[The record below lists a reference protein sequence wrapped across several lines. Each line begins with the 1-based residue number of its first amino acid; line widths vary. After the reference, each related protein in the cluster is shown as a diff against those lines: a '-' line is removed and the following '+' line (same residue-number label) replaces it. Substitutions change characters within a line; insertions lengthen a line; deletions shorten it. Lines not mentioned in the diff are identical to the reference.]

1 MNQNISL
8 RNGELVIIL
17 TKEKEQKKIP
27 FISLRWF
34 LLGAYAVA
42 GILPLLLLAST
53 LLHSVQGYF
62 VEERRKELLSQANV
76 ISGQL
81 TSARFLFEE
90 TGRTDL
96 EEMMLEASQS
106 EDYRIMVLDSSC
118 VVVYDTGYENT
129 GKTFLLPEVIQALQ
143 DKDTAREQE
152 NGTVY
157 AAASITGAA
166 DRRAG
171 VVLIVDDMQDVHD
184 TVGDIG
190 SASYL
195 VLAAVLIVVITIM
208 VAISKVFTEPVK
220 NLIGVIQK
228 MSEGHFEQRVKVN
241 DKIHNE
247 VVDLAIACNQMADQ
261 LEKVESTRQQ
271 FVSNVSHELKTPLSS
286 VKVLSESIL
295 LQEDVP
301 KEMYV
306 EFLHDINSE
315 VDRMTAIIN
324 DLLTLVKLDQKE
336 IPLNFKEGDL
346 NQLMADIAKRLQP
359 LADAKEI
366 ELKMDY
372 LKEIKADM
380 DEMKLSLAISNLID
394 NAIKYTPEKGIVRVT
409 LDADHQHAFITVAE
423 TGIGIPEDEVN
434 RIFERFYRVDKT
446 RDRETGG
453 TGLGLSITHSTIMM
467 HNGSIKVTSKEEEG
481 TTILVRIPLKQ
492 QIQMS

>member
-1 MNQNISL
+1 M
-8 RNGELVIIL
+8 
-17 TKEKEQKKIP
+17 
-27 FISLRWF
+27 
-34 LLGAYAVA
+34 A

-409 LDADHQHAFITVAE
+409 LDADHQHAFITVAD
-423 TGIGIPEDEVN
+423 TGIGIPED
-434 RIFERFYRVDKT
+434 
-446 RDRETGG
+446 
-453 TGLGLSITHSTIMM
+453 
-467 HNGSIKVTSKEEEG
+467 
-481 TTILVRIPLKQ
+481 
-492 QIQMS
+492 